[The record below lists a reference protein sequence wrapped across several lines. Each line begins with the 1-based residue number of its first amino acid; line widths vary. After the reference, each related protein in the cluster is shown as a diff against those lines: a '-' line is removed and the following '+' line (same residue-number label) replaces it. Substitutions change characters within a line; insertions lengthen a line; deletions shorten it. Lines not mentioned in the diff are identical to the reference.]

1 MVGETGGSLSEVFR
15 KRLGKKIEA
24 LHPPISQT
32 DKEAKHI
39 KAKKS
44 ESFSSKETKEVLR
57 KRMMNYG
64 KKEAST
70 RKEPQKLQSDMSLL
84 IDQVEAARRHMTE
97 SKNKELERMARGI
110 KPTIRR

>member
-1 MVGETGGSLSEVFR
+1 
-15 KRLGKKIEA
+15 
-24 LHPPISQT
+24 
-32 DKEAKHI
+32 
-39 KAKKS
+39 
-44 ESFSSKETKEVLR
+44 
-57 KRMMNYG
+57 MMNYG

-70 RKEPQKLQSDMSLL
+70 RKEPQKPQTDMSLL